1 MSRLCHRSYH
11 IFRVCLSPIASV
23 FSSFS
28 PGISDA
34 TTTTTTHPWTTF
46 RGFFSLSLSLFY
58 LCRTAAA
65 ARIQKKE
72 TGTQDDPATQ
82 APRIPPHDVKKATNL
97 SILKAVSKKKTL
109 IKRRRL
115 ALLPRLWL
123 CRVPSPSA
131 TNCVKCPTASF
142 LRASDFPVTLS
153 VYRNANW
160 PLSQSC
166 SSAGR
171 LLPSVLCVETF
182 RGGWWALF
190 FFYYH
195 PSFGLYV

>member
-171 LLPSVLCVETF
+171 L
-182 RGGWWALF
+182 
-190 FFYYH
+190 
-195 PSFGLYV
+195 